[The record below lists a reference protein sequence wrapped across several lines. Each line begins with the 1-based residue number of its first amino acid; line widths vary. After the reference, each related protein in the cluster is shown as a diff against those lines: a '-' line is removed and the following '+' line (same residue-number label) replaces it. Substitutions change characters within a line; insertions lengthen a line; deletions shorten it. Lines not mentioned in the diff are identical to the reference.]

1 MNFTNAFNQ
10 SRASNN
16 SVLMENKNVI
26 NRKSNVSPMISN
38 KKYSNNNIGNG
49 KMRQEDFD
57 ISRFNWKLKKWKWI
71 WTKVNVIV
79 WLFIC
84 VNVLFCFKENWYQFL
99 KNNWDSSKLL
109 LLIFLH
115 HYLLVFVISI
125 IWRILWNEII

>member
-1 MNFTNAFNQ
+1 MMANRQNDYRDISERDSIINGLNDYSRHQASRSRINLDGSKMNFTNAFNQ

-57 ISRFNWKLKKWKWI
+57 ISRFN
-71 WTKVNVIV
+71 
-79 WLFIC
+79 
-84 VNVLFCFKENWYQFL
+84 
-99 KNNWDSSKLL
+99 
-109 LLIFLH
+109 
-115 HYLLVFVISI
+115 
-125 IWRILWNEII
+125 

>member
-57 ISRFNWKLKKWKWI
+57 ISRFN
-71 WTKVNVIV
+71 
-79 WLFIC
+79 
-84 VNVLFCFKENWYQFL
+84 
-99 KNNWDSSKLL
+99 
-109 LLIFLH
+109 
-115 HYLLVFVISI
+115 
-125 IWRILWNEII
+125 